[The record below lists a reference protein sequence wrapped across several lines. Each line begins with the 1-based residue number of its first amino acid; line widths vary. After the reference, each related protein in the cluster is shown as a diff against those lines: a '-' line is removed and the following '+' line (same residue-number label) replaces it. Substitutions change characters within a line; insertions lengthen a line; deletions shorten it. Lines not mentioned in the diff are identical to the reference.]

1 MFPLGDRVLP
11 IIQPPGT
18 SRQENSPRKAPQLP
32 FPTHHKARGKAWQ
45 EAELHVAQLCVLL
58 LVSAVSMLSQ
68 QARKACCGAVSPL
81 EGSRQGWG
89 CLLQASFGPCTPPR
103 CSVPHTQSAAG
114 AGPGEPPHSNKTSEG
129 IRKCFHPTPGVT
141 QNLE

>member
-18 SRQENSPRKAPQLP
+18 SRQENSPHKAPQLP

-103 CSVPHTQSAAG
+103 CSVPHTHRAQREL
-114 AGPGEPPHSNKTSEG
+114 GPESRLIPTKPLKASENVSIPHQE
-129 IRKCFHPTPGVT
+129 
-141 QNLE
+141 